1 MSIVRTPPSRAAL
14 GTSVMSIERTP
25 ELGTKPVTLTVKL
38 PAMKSSGAD
47 SLGEGLR
54 ELYRRG
60 EFTDVALV
68 CAERHFQAHR
78 IVLAA
83 KSPVLKESL
92 AGSGVGGGQA
102 EGGGKQEIRLVEIAN
117 PEAVN
122 FMLDYMY
129 QMDASVWEDYNPRT
143 QEINKDVL
151 RLAQMFRLPGL
162 TERAMHWLAK
172 DLNTGNVV
180 ERLTICED
188 FGLQV
193 LSEKILEQLTY
204 NKKALAEVANSP
216 QIMTYPKLMQ
226 ALLQKA
232 ASVPEDSG
240 PQPKK
245 RVRKA

>member
-1 MSIVRTPPSRAAL
+1 MSIVRTPPARGAFAN
-14 GTSVMSIERTP
+14 MSIERTP
-25 ELGTKPVTLTVKL
+25 ELGTKPVVLTVKL
-38 PAMKSSGAD
+38 PAIKSSGAD

-54 ELYRRG
+54 ELYRKG
-60 EFTDVALV
+60 EFTDVSLV
-68 CAERHFQAHR
+68 CAERSFSAHR

-92 AGSGVGGGQA
+92 AGSAVGAGA

-232 ASVPEDSG
+232 ASVPDDSG

-245 RVRKA
+245 KAKKA

>member
-1 MSIVRTPPSRAAL
+1 
-14 GTSVMSIERTP
+14 MSIERTP
-25 ELGTKPVTLTVKL
+25 ELGTKPVVLTVKL

-54 ELYRRG
+54 ELYRKG

-68 CAERHFQAHR
+68 CAERSFSAHR

-92 AGSGVGGGQA
+92 GGSGVGAGSEG
-102 EGGGKQEIRLVEIAN
+102 GGGKQEIRLVEIAN

-232 ASVPEDSG
+232 ASVPEESA
-240 PQPKK
+240 QPKK
-245 RVRKA
+245 KLRKA